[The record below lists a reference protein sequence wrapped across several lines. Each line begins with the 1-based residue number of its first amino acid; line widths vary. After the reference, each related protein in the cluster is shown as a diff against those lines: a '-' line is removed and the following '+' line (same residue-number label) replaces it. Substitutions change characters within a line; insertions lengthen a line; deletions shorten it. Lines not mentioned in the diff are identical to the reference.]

1 MSHLSHRQCE
11 SMLINAFFLPRE
23 AKAELESQFRSMENR
38 YKKGLLSANDKVKY
52 AEMCA
57 QRESARRNGLIS
69 KNEQCVVC

>member
-1 MSHLSHRQCE
+1 
-11 SMLINAFFLPRE
+11 
-23 AKAELESQFRSMENR
+23 MENR
-38 YKKGLLSANDKVKY
+38 YKKGLLSATDKVKY

>member
-1 MSHLSHRQCE
+1 MADDP
-11 SMLINAFFLPRE
+11 AFFSRE

-38 YKKGLLSANDKVKY
+38 YKKGLLSASDKVKY